1 MNTIQLAS
9 QNRFGLVLA
18 VLLAAGFSTAEG
30 ATRFGQV
37 LKNGQVMVS
46 GPGAA
51 TAARLL
57 SCDDEQLLFT
67 FAETVSPDNIALRRL
82 DAGIADGSQMATIEV
97 RIVQVCASSGQ
108 ATFSYRHTADRG
120 TIGQDI
126 DINPAAPVLSLSLSP
141 SASATAKV
149 AYVVR
154 PRSAETSEDD
164 KNFQLRAA
172 QISFFAGD
180 VFGQAGRDEVLAEIS
195 ISEAP
200 PLKPGLISED
210 GDDDGRASAARDA
223 FNDACLDPSAEGSVF
238 LDICREVQN
247 VEDEDLARR
256 IAEAFDAHEIAALT
270 AASSEAGRIQARNIA
285 SRMAALRGGDSQIS
299 LNGVALAYNG
309 NLFDASWLP
318 VSMSGLSLDE
328 GSGGG
333 STLLNERLGV
343 FLNGDISL
351 GKRDQRG
358 KEVAFDFDSW
368 GLTAGL
374 DYRFVNGVIAGLAL
388 GYTSYQADIK
398 ADGGKVDSAAVTV
411 QGYGTYSFTDDFYVD
426 ATLGY
431 SRADVDQQRV
441 VDLTGLAG
449 FGRSVA
455 RGSTDATQFSTSL
468 ALNYRLPLQ
477 RAWDITAYGQFYYA
491 YNDIDSFVER
501 GSPFAVEFPDQSFV
515 TRTLTAGFRGSKAIS
530 FSRGI
535 LVPFVDAAF
544 SHEGGNDGFVFTP
557 MLVETGGLAP
567 RIEISDPDRNYGR
580 LDIGTSWVF
589 LSGNQL
595 FFSYGLLLGESDT
608 KLHTL
613 NFGAR
618 FEF

>member
-1 MNTIQLAS
+1 MHTIQLAY
-9 QNRFGLVLA
+9 QNRLLLGLAL
-18 VLLAAGFSTAEG
+18 LLAAGFSNAEAG
-30 ATRFGQV
+30 TRFGQV
-37 LKNGQVMVS
+37 LKSGEIIVS
-46 GPGAA
+46 GTGASTAA
-51 TAARLL
+51 TAL

-67 FAETVSPDNIALRRL
+67 FVETVSPDSIALRRL
-82 DAGIADGSQMATIEV
+82 DAGTPEGIEMLSIEV
-97 RIVQVCASSGQ
+97 TIAQVCAPSGQ
-108 ATFSYRHTADRG
+108 ATFSYRHTAERG

-126 DINPAAPVLSLSLSP
+126 DINPTAPVLSLRLSP
-141 SASATAKV
+141 SASATTKV
-149 AYVVR
+149 AYAVR
-154 PRSAETSEDD
+154 ARSAETSDQD
-164 KNFQLRAA
+164 KGFQLRAA
-172 QISFFAGD
+172 QLSFFAGD
-180 VFGQAGRDEVLAEIS
+180 VFGQAGRNEVLAEIS
-195 ISEAP
+195 ISESP
-200 PLKPGLISED
+200 PLKPGLIPD
-210 GDDDGRASAARDA
+210 GGDDNGRASAARDA

-247 VEDEDLARR
+247 VEDEELARR
-256 IAEAFDAHEIAALT
+256 VAEAFDAHEIAALT
-270 AASSEAGRIQARNIA
+270 AASSEAGRIQARNIT
-285 SRMAALRGGDSQIS
+285 SRMAALRRGENQVS
-299 LNGVALAYNG
+299 LNGIALAYNG

-318 VSMSGLSLDE
+318 VSMSGLSLD
-328 GSGGG
+328 GTSGGG

-343 FLNGDISL
+343 FVNGDVSL
-351 GKRDQRG
+351 GERDQRG

-368 GLTAGL
+368 GLTAGM
-374 DYRFVNGVIAGLAL
+374 DYRFVNGMIAGLAL

-426 ATLGY
+426 VTLGY
-431 SRADVDQQRV
+431 SSADVDQERV

-501 GSPFAVEFPDQSFV
+501 GSPFAVEFPDQSFA
-515 TRTLTAGFRGSKAIS
+515 TRTLTAGFRGSRAIS
-530 FSRGI
+530 LSRGI

-544 SHEGGNDGFVFTP
+544 SHEGGNDGFVLSP
-557 MLVETGGLAP
+557 RLVETGALAP

-580 LDIGTSWVF
+580 LDLGASWVF

-608 KLHTL
+608 SLHTL

>member
-477 RAWDITAYGQFYYA
+477 RAWDMTAYGQLYYA
-491 YNDIDSFVER
+491 LNDIDGFVER
-501 GSPFAVEFPDQSFV
+501 GSPFAVAFPDQSFV
-515 TRTLTAGFRGSKAIS
+515 TRTFTAGFRGSRAIS

-544 SHEGGNDGFVFTP
+544 SHEGGNDGFLLRPT
-557 MLVETGGLAP
+557 LVETGALAP

-589 LSGNQL
+589 LTGNQL